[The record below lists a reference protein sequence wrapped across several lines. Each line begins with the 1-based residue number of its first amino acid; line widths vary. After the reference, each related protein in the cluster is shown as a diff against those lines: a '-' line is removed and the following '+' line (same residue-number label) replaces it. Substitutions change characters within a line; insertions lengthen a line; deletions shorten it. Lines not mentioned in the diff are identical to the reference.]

1 MLWKRILALLLSC
14 TLLASFVLTAS
25 AQRQEQDGAD
35 VQQAEQALED
45 YDLTDFDDIRID
57 GPLDADEVTI
67 GGSGVQ
73 ADTPSTYSAGQFTTP
88 TFLWND
94 SLTADDPTD
103 FYFFSLADSRD
114 IWFNIASSNTNTVV
128 MFCLVD
134 WASGSI
140 NPTNIYTNAGA
151 GMTGVRGV
159 PAGDYALYVLTA
171 DNSAS
176 TYQVMYNGTTVPGA
190 TGLIHYTD
198 DLSMMVFRYS
208 PEIIRYNGKAFN
220 IKSEIHYSAAEEW
233 RTVGDG
239 WEYHTYDLKGTV
251 PDAAVLGSFQSTL
264 SSSKL
269 VIYYQL
275 PEGTTFSTRGRRQ
288 DKYGLTIWSSEYDLR
303 NLFTPR
309 KLDYLDVQSSNPE
322 FETYGPQYVVYDL
335 LAEKFIAFPSKLNIA
350 YFTGGQKVDRKNSK
364 MYAILYGTPQQAQ

>member
-1 MLWKRILALLLSC
+1 MRKKILALLLSC
-14 TLLASFVLTAS
+14 TLLASFVMTAS
-25 AQRQEQDGAD
+25 AQRQGQGEAD
-35 VQQAEQALED
+35 TQQAEQSLD
-45 YDLTDFDDIRID
+45 SFDLTDYGDISID

-67 GGSGVQ
+67 GGSGAQ

-94 SLTADDPTD
+94 SLTAEDPTD

-114 IWFNIASSNTNTVV
+114 IWFNIGSSNTNTVV

-134 WASGSI
+134 WSTGTI
-140 NPTNIYTNAGA
+140 NPTDIYTNAGA

-171 DNSAS
+171 DNSTS
-176 TYQVMYNGTTVPGA
+176 NYQVMYNGTTVPGA
-190 TGLIHYTD
+190 TGLIYSSK

-220 IKSEIHYSAAEEW
+220 IKSEIHYSGEEAW

-251 PDAAVLGSFQSTL
+251 PDAAVLGSFSSTL
-264 SSSKL
+264 FSSDL

-275 PEGTTFSTRGRRQ
+275 PEGTTFVTRGRSLNAN
-288 DKYGLTIWSSEYDLR
+288 GLTVWSSEYDLR

-309 KLDYLDVQSSNPE
+309 KLDYFDVKSGDLD

-335 LAEKFIAFPSKLNIA
+335 LTEKFIAFPSKLNIVYA
-350 YFTGGQKVDRKNSK
+350 TGGQKVNRKYSQK
-364 MYAILYGTPQQAQ
+364 IAVLYGNPQQAQ

>member
-1 MLWKRILALLLSC
+1 MLRKHILALLLSC

-25 AQRQEQDGAD
+25 AQRQE
-35 VQQAEQALED
+35 QAEQALED

-67 GGSGVQ
+67 GGSGGE
-73 ADTPSTYSAGQFTTP
+73 ADEPSTYSAGQFTTP
-88 TFLWND
+88 AFLWND

-190 TGLIHYTD
+190 TGLIHSSD

-220 IKSEIHYSAAEEW
+220 IKSSVHYSYTESWPEGNGV
-233 RTVGDG
+233 R
-239 WEYHTYDLKGTV
+239 YYSYDVEGV
-251 PDAAVLGSFQSTL
+251 PDAAVLGSYYSTRDK
-264 SSSKL
+264 SDL
-269 VIYYQL
+269 VIFYQM
-275 PEGTTFSTRGRRQ
+275 PKGTWFKTYTGISTSSGTEEPSQVDNRGSR
-288 DKYGLTIWSSEYDLR
+288 
-303 NLFTPR
+303 TPR
-309 KLDYLDVQSSNPE
+309 QFDALDILDNTGE
-322 FETYGPQYVVYDL
+322 IDGWGPQYVVYDL
-335 LAEKFIAFPSKLNIA
+335 ISGKCIAWPSKLNIV
-350 YFTGGQKVDRKNSK
+350 YFTKGQKVDKTK
-364 MYAILYGTPQQAQ
+364 TQAIATLYGTPR